1 MAKPTAKS
9 TVGQMK
15 EYIRLKKLNKAPI
28 LLGMKR
34 AELIAGLRKLGHWDA
49 QHDKP
54 SAKVPAPKKP
64 APKKDDEVRAGDKS
78 ARPRVDPKKLVV
90 IKKPEAPKKEAPAP
104 KKRSSPMEDKFE
116 AYRVEALGMLAKI
129 RDRMSPNHIALAEK
143 LLKNRKQLL
152 IKGPKLTPTHFEFD
166 SLRRVARL
174 PFWDEHKYELMKKEA
189 PANFFVEVD
198 LKEFDKARAD
208 KARAPKAVPKPAPKK
223 EAPKKAPA
231 KDKASIR
238 KQLKKELGKLL
249 TRNILS
255 NTKNY
260 PQFGT
265 AMNIPPRPEDKYQ
278 FFGDRVTLKDVEP
291 KIKAIKEAL
300 SKELLD
306 QFRVQFISGAKSND
320 AELLYDFKTDTIIY
334 TQDNKK
340 KAGK

>member
-90 IKKPEAPKKEAPAP
+90 IKKPEAPAPAP
-104 KKRSSPMEDKFE
+104 KKRPKNKDKFE

-174 PFWDEHKYELMKKEA
+174 PFWDEHKYELIKKPEA
-189 PANFFVEVD
+189 PAFVEVD

-231 KDKASIR
+231 KDKESIR

-265 AMNIPPRPEDKYQ
+265 AMHIPPRPEDKYQ

-306 QFRVQFISGAKSND
+306 QFRVQFISGHGSND
-320 AELLYDFKTDTIIY
+320 AELLYDFKTDTIIS
-334 TQDNKK
+334 TQDKKKK
-340 KAGK
+340 KARK